1 MLLDEESDIVLT
13 TREACG
19 YLRISRPTFGKY
31 LHTGRIKGAKAGKG
45 WKVLKSELERFLRG
59 ESSN

>member
-1 MLLDEESDIVLT
+1 MLLHEKSDIVLT

-31 LHTGRIKGAKAGKG
+31 LQIGRIKGVKAGKG
-45 WKVLKSELERFLRG
+45 WKILRSELDRFLRG
-59 ESSN
+59 EGAN